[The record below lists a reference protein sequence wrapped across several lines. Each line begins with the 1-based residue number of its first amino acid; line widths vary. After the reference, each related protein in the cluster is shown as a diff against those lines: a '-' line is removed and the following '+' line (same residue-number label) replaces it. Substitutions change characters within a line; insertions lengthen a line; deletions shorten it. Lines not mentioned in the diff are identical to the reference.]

1 MHEVIHPF
9 VDIRNKI
16 FTLGFDLFNKSFV
29 LFLRVVDHAFVM
41 TKEYLLEGVKILR
54 DWVLWLCDMGLNL
67 FEYLFA
73 ELFTFYFFDLL
84 FIHDYFAALL

>member
-9 VDIRNKI
+9 VDVRNKI
-16 FTLGFDLFNKSFV
+16 FALGFDLFNKSFV
-29 LFLRVVDHAFVM
+29 LFLGVVNHAFVM
-41 TKEYLLEGVKILR
+41 TKEYLFEGVKIFC

-67 FEYLFA
+67 FEDLFA
-73 ELFTFYFFDLL
+73 ELFAFYFFDLL